1 MLDKLLY
8 EKLCHFCEYAERC
21 KYDVNKKCYALK
33 IPKDQVPEYIEQLE
47 KSGFLNETR
56 YIKSFINS
64 HFTKKKWGAAKIKAA
79 LGSKGIRD
87 SQYKDLIKDIDQDD
101 YYATA
106 LKLAEKKT
114 TTIKSKSPQDHR
126 MKLMRFLMSKGFE
139 SAVIGKVMKKLN
151 L

>member
-21 KYDVNKKCYALK
+21 KYDVAKKCYGLK
-33 IPKDQVPEYIEQLE
+33 IPKDEVAGYMEQLE

-56 YIKSFINS
+56 YVKTFIDS
-64 HFTKKKWGAAKIKAA
+64 HFTKKKWGAAKIRAA
-79 LGSKGIRD
+79 LSAKGIKEN
-87 SQYKDLIKDIDQDD
+87 QYKSLLQEIDQEE

-114 TTIKSKSPQDHR
+114 TGIKSKSPQDHKL
-126 MKLMRFLMSKGFE
+126 KLMRFLMSKGFE
-139 SAVIGKVMKKLN
+139 QWVIQRVMKKIGV
-151 L
+151 